1 MAEKIKFKTNIPD
14 GYFENGIMEANE
26 VNEKFNQAFDQI
38 KVFYMFMY
46 EDKKFMHF
54 KHILYI
60 LESRFIFKGLQVT
73 KCDN

>member
-1 MAEKIKFKTNIPD
+1 
-14 GYFENGIMEANE
+14 MEDNE

-54 KHILYI
+54 KHILYRDYI
-60 LESRFIFKGLQVT
+60 KIRKEEIKRWMY
-73 KCDN
+73 

>member
-54 KHILYI
+54 IHILYRDYI
-60 LESRFIFKGLQVT
+60 KIRKEEIKRWMY
-73 KCDN
+73 